1 MIKKVMA
8 IEDLKQ
14 LALTYFKNRDIM
26 LRRIE
31 KIEEVDDSFIIH
43 NNDSTSN
50 HVKILPYFEDVDTI
64 INTFQGKQSTLIVCN
79 SIANVDFVIKNWE
92 KLVRLKE
99 LTIIF
104 ANPDSLQDRKWI
116 LNPYVHDKI
125 TEPKA
130 LRAGLISLFGTVDP
144 IVKRM

>member
-1 MIKKVMA
+1 
-8 IEDLKQ
+8 
-14 LALTYFKNRDIM
+14 M
-26 LRRIE
+26 LRKIE
-31 KIEEVDDSFIIH
+31 KIEEIDDSFIIH

-50 HVKILPYFEDVDTI
+50 HVKIMPYFEDADTI
-64 INTFQGKQSTLIVCN
+64 INTFQGKPFTLIVYN
-79 SIANVDFVIKNWE
+79 SIANVDFTIKNWE
-92 KLVRLKE
+92 KLIKLKE

-104 ANPDSLQDRKWI
+104 TNPDSLQDRKWI

-144 IVKRM
+144 IVKKIV